1 MKKFL
6 QDSHIGEIIG
16 LVLLSILLTA
26 VAIGANGL
34 SGREAAE
41 QERVLRT
48 YVPDGVLIYG
58 ADDSAPPLRFVDDDG
73 VYKGVVVD
81 YMNQLSLELGIEI
94 STVPYKWENAI
105 EALKYGETDLC
116 DMFANPEREQYFV
129 FTDPIYIL
137 RTVIVVEEGRDCGL
151 EDIHTM
157 RVATQEGDYA
167 NWYMEEYYPGAE
179 LVYVHDVG
187 EGLRL
192 LTEGKVDAAVGDEP
206 VMLYYA
212 REMDVEDEIVTI
224 ETALYELP
232 VDLALPKDKAE
243 LVPVLNRAI
252 RNINEKGQL
261 EKIQQKWFGIST
273 PLIAADPNAD
283 LIKVLVAAGIGLIFI
298 ILLVQVNNR
307 SLKKQVNKRTEEL
320 EARKN
325 ELQLIFNQMPEGI
338 VLVDDEGII
347 RNGSSHFF
355 RQRIPAE
362 QIYEGIPCR
371 EVMRG
376 FCGNPSCQRFC
387 GETEGTCIAMET
399 LRRNETVIRK
409 VQMEN
414 EIYELRSVPTRF
426 NEGDTP
432 RQAVLMVVRDITL
445 DEANSQ
451 QLLQT
456 SKMVAIGQLAAGMAH
471 QIRNPL
477 GIIRTQSF
485 IIRNGRR
492 EDDNLQ
498 RSLNYIDD
506 SVKRASEIIDN
517 VMNFWRVSDEKQTDF
532 SVREQMESV
541 VLLHEKE
548 FSNAGVSVEICCG
561 EEVRLYSSADALRHI
576 LHNLVSN
583 AIDAMDVMDGGGRLT
598 LSALRD
604 GGRVEIRCEDTG
616 CGISEKNLQ
625 NLFNPFFTTKEP
637 GKGTGLGLFIVYSE
651 VEKVGG
657 TIDVYS
663 REGEGTRF
671 VIRIPDGQVKHE

>member
-1 MKKFL
+1 MKKL
-6 QDSHIGEIIG
+6 LLDSHIAEVIG
-16 LVLLSILLTA
+16 LLLLSLLLVTI
-26 VAIGANGL
+26 AIGANGL

-41 QERVLRT
+41 QERVLSIH
-48 YVPDGVLIYG
+48 VPDGVLVYG
-58 ADDSAPPLRFVDDDG
+58 ADDSAPPLRFVDEDG
-73 VYKGVVVD
+73 IYKGVVVD

-94 STVPYKWENAI
+94 STVPYKWEHAL
-105 EALKYGETDLC
+105 EALKNEETDLC
-116 DMFANPEREQYFV
+116 DMFSNPEREQHFV
-129 FTDPIYIL
+129 FSDPIYIL
-137 RTVIVVEEGRDCGL
+137 RTVMVVEADRDCSL
-151 EDIHTM
+151 DDIHTM
-157 RVATQEGDYA
+157 SVATQEGDYA
-167 NWYMEEYYPGAE
+167 NWYMKEYYPTAK
-179 LVYVHDVG
+179 LKYVHDVG
-187 EGLRL
+187 EGLKL
-192 LTEGKVDAAVGDEP
+192 LIRGEVDAVIGDEP

-212 REMDVEDEIVTI
+212 DQLDVEEQIATI
-224 ETALYELP
+224 ETALYEEP
-232 VDLALPKDKAE
+232 VGLALPRSKAE

-252 RNINEKGQL
+252 KNINEKGQL

-273 PLIAADPNAD
+273 PLIAAEPNAD
-283 LIKVLVAAGIGLIFI
+283 LVKALVVAAIGLLFI
-298 ILLVQVNNR
+298 ILLAQVNNR

-325 ELQLIFNQMPEGI
+325 ELQLIFDQMPEGI
-338 VLVDDEGII
+338 VLVDEEGII

-355 RQRIPAE
+355 RQKIPAE
-362 QIYEGIPCR
+362 QLYEGIPCR
-371 EVMRG
+371 DVMRG

-387 GETEGTCIAMET
+387 GETEGTCIALET
-399 LRRNETVIRK
+399 LRRNDTIIRK

-414 EIYELRSVPTRF
+414 DIYEVRSVPTSF
-426 NEGDTP
+426 YEGDTP
-432 RQAVLMVVRDITL
+432 RQAILMIVRDITL

-492 EDDNLQ
+492 EDEKLQ
-498 RSLNYIDD
+498 KSLNYIDD

-517 VMNFWRVSDEKQTDF
+517 VMNFWRVSDDTQTEF
-532 SVREQMESV
+532 SVRAQLESV
-541 VLLHEKE
+541 VLLQEKE
-548 FSNAGVSVEICCG
+548 FSNAGITVDICCDPAL
-561 EEVRLYSSADALRHI
+561 RLCSSADALKHI

-583 AIDAMDVMDGGGRLT
+583 AVDAMEGGGRLT
-598 LSALRD
+598 LSAVRD
-604 GGRVEIRCEDTG
+604 GSRVELHCEDTG

-657 TIDVYS
+657 TIDVHS
-663 REGEGTRF
+663 KEGEGTRF

>member
-1 MKKFL
+1 MKKL
-6 QDSHIGEIIG
+6 LLDSHIAEVIG
-16 LVLLSILLTA
+16 LLLLSLLLVTI
-26 VAIGANGL
+26 AIGANGL

-41 QERVLRT
+41 QERVLSIH
-48 YVPDGVLIYG
+48 VPDGVLVYG
-58 ADDSAPPLRFVDDDG
+58 ADDSAPPLRFVDEDG
-73 VYKGVVVD
+73 IYKGVGVD

-94 STVPYKWENAI
+94 STVPYKWEH
-105 EALKYGETDLC
+105 ALESLKNEETDLC
-116 DMFANPEREQYFV
+116 DMFSNPEREQHFV

-137 RTVIVVEEGRDCGL
+137 RTVMVVEADRDCSL
-151 EDIHTM
+151 DDIHTM
-157 RVATQEGDYA
+157 SVATQEGDYA
-167 NWYMEEYYPGAE
+167 NWYMKEYYPTAK
-179 LVYVHDVG
+179 LKYVHDVG
-187 EGLRL
+187 EGLKL
-192 LTEGKVDAAVGDEP
+192 LIQGEVDAVIGDEP

-212 REMDVEDEIVTI
+212 DQLDVEEQIATI
-224 ETALYELP
+224 ETALYEEP
-232 VDLALPKDKAE
+232 VGLALPRSKAE

-252 RNINEKGQL
+252 KNINEKGQL

-273 PLIAADPNAD
+273 PLIAAEPNAD
-283 LIKVLVAAGIGLIFI
+283 LVKALVVAAIGLLFI
-298 ILLVQVNNR
+298 ILLAQVNNR

-325 ELQLIFNQMPEGI
+325 ELQLIFDQMPEGI
-338 VLVDDEGII
+338 VLVDEEGII

-355 RQRIPAE
+355 RQKIPAE
-362 QIYEGIPCR
+362 QLYEGIPCR
-371 EVMRG
+371 DVMRG

-387 GETEGTCIAMET
+387 GETEGTCIALET
-399 LRRNETVIRK
+399 LRRKDTIIRK

-414 EIYELRSVPTRF
+414 DIYEVRSVPTSF
-426 NEGDTP
+426 YEGDTP
-432 RQAVLMVVRDITL
+432 RQAILMIVRDITL

-492 EDDNLQ
+492 EDEKLQ
-498 RSLNYIDD
+498 KSLNYIDD

-517 VMNFWRVSDEKQTDF
+517 VMNFWRVSDDTQTEF
-532 SVREQMESV
+532 SVRAQLESV
-541 VLLHEKE
+541 VLLQEKE
-548 FSNAGVSVEICCG
+548 FSNAGITVDICCDPAL
-561 EEVRLYSSADALRHI
+561 RLCSSADALKHI

-583 AIDAMDVMDGGGRLT
+583 AVDAMEGGGRLT
-598 LSALRD
+598 LSAVRD
-604 GGRVEIRCEDTG
+604 GSRVELHCEDTG

-657 TIDVYS
+657 TIDVHS
-663 REGEGTRF
+663 KEGEGTRF
-671 VIRIPDGQVKHE
+671 VIRIPDGLVKHE

>member
-1 MKKFL
+1 MKRFL
-6 QDSHIGEIIG
+6 RETHIGELIG
-16 LVLLSILLTA
+16 LVLLSVLLVS
-26 VAIGANGL
+26 VAISANGI
-34 SGREAAE
+34 SNRETEE
-41 QERVLRT
+41 QERLLGK
-48 YVPDGVLIYG
+48 YVPEGVLIYG
-58 ADDSAPPLRFVDDDG
+58 ADDSAPPLRFIDEDG

-94 STVPYKWENAI
+94 TTVPYKWENAI
-105 EALKYGETDLC
+105 ESLKSGDTDLC
-116 DMFANPEREQYFV
+116 DMFSNPEREQYFV

-137 RTVIVVEEGRDCGL
+137 RTVMVVENGRNCGL

-157 RVATQEGDYA
+157 SVATQEGDYA
-167 NWYMEEYYPGAE
+167 NWYMREYYPTAE

-187 EGLRL
+187 EGLEL
-192 LTEGKVDAAVGDEP
+192 LTEGAVDAVIGDEP

-212 REMDVEDEIVTI
+212 KELDVEDRITTI
-224 ETALYELP
+224 ETALYEEP
-232 VDLALPKDKAE
+232 VGLALPKEKAE
-243 LVPVLNRAI
+243 LVTVLNRAI
-252 RNINEKGQL
+252 KNINEKGQL

-273 PLIAADPNAD
+273 PLIAAESYSD
-283 LIKVLVAAGIGLIFI
+283 LIKVLVVAGIGLIFI
-298 ILLVQVNNR
+298 ILLAQVNNR

-325 ELQLIFNQMPEGI
+325 ELQLIFDQMPEGI

-355 RQRIPAE
+355 RQKIPAE
-362 QIYEGIPCR
+362 QLYEGIPCR

-387 GETEGTCIAMET
+387 GETEGTCIALET
-399 LRRNETVIRK
+399 LRQNDTVIRK

-414 EIYELRSVPTRF
+414 EIYEVRSVPTSF
-426 NEGDTP
+426 YEGETP
-432 RQAVLMVVRDITL
+432 RPAVLMVVRDITL

-485 IIRNGRR
+485 IIRNGRQ
-492 EDDNLQ
+492 EDEKLQ
-498 RSLNYIDD
+498 KSLNYIDD

-517 VMNFWRVSDEKQTDF
+517 VMNFWRVSDDAQTEF
-532 SVREQMESV
+532 SVRDQLESV
-541 VLLHEKE
+541 VLLQEKD
-548 FSNAGVSVEICCG
+548 FSSAGISVEICC
-561 EEVRLYSSADALRHI
+561 EPDLRLSSSADALKHI

-583 AIDAMDVMDGGGRLT
+583 AVDAMEGGGRLK
-598 LSALRD
+598 LSAFRD
-604 GGRVEIRCEDTG
+604 GNRVELRCEDTG

-663 REGEGTRF
+663 KEGEGTRF
-671 VIRIPDGQVKHE
+671 IIRIPDGQVKHE

>member
-1 MKKFL
+1 MKKL
-6 QDSHIGEIIG
+6 LLDSHIAEVIG
-16 LVLLSILLTA
+16 LLLLSLLLVTI
-26 VAIGANGL
+26 AIGANGL

-41 QERVLRT
+41 QERVLSIH
-48 YVPDGVLIYG
+48 VPDGVLVYG
-58 ADDSAPPLRFVDDDG
+58 ADDSAPPLRFVDEDG
-73 VYKGVVVD
+73 IYKGVVVD

-94 STVPYKWENAI
+94 STVPYKWEH
-105 EALKYGETDLC
+105 ALESLKNEETDLC
-116 DMFANPEREQYFV
+116 DMFSNPEREQHFV

-137 RTVIVVEEGRDCGL
+137 RTVMVVEADRDCSL
-151 EDIHTM
+151 DDIHTM
-157 RVATQEGDYA
+157 SVATQEGDYA
-167 NWYMEEYYPGAE
+167 NWYMKEYYPTAK
-179 LVYVHDVG
+179 LKYVHDVG
-187 EGLRL
+187 EGLKL
-192 LTEGKVDAAVGDEP
+192 LIRGEVDAVIGDEP

-212 REMDVEDEIVTI
+212 DQLDVEEQIATI
-224 ETALYELP
+224 ETALYEEP
-232 VDLALPKDKAE
+232 VGLALPRSKAE

-252 RNINEKGQL
+252 KNINEKGQL

-273 PLIAADPNAD
+273 PLIAAEPNAD
-283 LIKVLVAAGIGLIFI
+283 LVKALVVAAIGLLFI
-298 ILLVQVNNR
+298 ILLAQVNNR

-325 ELQLIFNQMPEGI
+325 ELQLIFDQMPEGI
-338 VLVDDEGII
+338 VLVDEEGII

-355 RQRIPAE
+355 RQKIPAE
-362 QIYEGIPCR
+362 QLYEGIPCR
-371 EVMRG
+371 DVMRG

-387 GETEGTCIAMET
+387 GETEGTCIALET
-399 LRRNETVIRK
+399 LRRNDTIIRK

-414 EIYELRSVPTRF
+414 DIYEVRSVPTSF
-426 NEGDTP
+426 YEGDTP
-432 RQAVLMVVRDITL
+432 RQAILMIVRDITL

-492 EDDNLQ
+492 EDEKLQ
-498 RSLNYIDD
+498 KSLNYIDD

-517 VMNFWRVSDEKQTDF
+517 VMNFWRVSDDTQTEF
-532 SVREQMESV
+532 SVRAQLESV
-541 VLLHEKE
+541 VLLQEKE
-548 FSNAGVSVEICCG
+548 FSNAGITVDICCDPAL
-561 EEVRLYSSADALRHI
+561 RLCSSADALKHI

-583 AIDAMDVMDGGGRLT
+583 AVDAMEGGGRLT
-598 LSALRD
+598 LSAVRD
-604 GGRVEIRCEDTG
+604 GSRVELHCEDTG

-657 TIDVYS
+657 TIDVHS
-663 REGEGTRF
+663 KEGEGTRF

>member
-1 MKKFL
+1 MKKL
-6 QDSHIGEIIG
+6 LLDSHIAEVIG
-16 LVLLSILLTA
+16 LLLLSLLLVTI
-26 VAIGANGL
+26 AIGANGL

-41 QERVLRT
+41 QERVLSIH
-48 YVPDGVLIYG
+48 VPDGVLVYG
-58 ADDSAPPLRFVDDDG
+58 ADDSAPPLRFVDEDG
-73 VYKGVVVD
+73 IYKGVVVD

-94 STVPYKWENAI
+94 STVPYKWEH
-105 EALKYGETDLC
+105 ALESLKNEETDLC
-116 DMFANPEREQYFV
+116 DMFSNPEREQHFV

-137 RTVIVVEEGRDCGL
+137 RTVMVVEADRDCSL
-151 EDIHTM
+151 DDIHTM
-157 RVATQEGDYA
+157 SVATQEGDYA
-167 NWYMEEYYPGAE
+167 NWYMKEYYPTAK
-179 LVYVHDVG
+179 LKYVHDVG
-187 EGLRL
+187 EGLKL
-192 LTEGKVDAAVGDEP
+192 LIQGEVDAVIGDEP

-212 REMDVEDEIVTI
+212 DQLDVEEQIATI
-224 ETALYELP
+224 ETALYEEP
-232 VDLALPKDKAE
+232 VGLALPRSKAE

-252 RNINEKGQL
+252 KNINEKGQL

-273 PLIAADPNAD
+273 PLIAAEPNAD
-283 LIKVLVAAGIGLIFI
+283 LVKALVVAAIGLLFI
-298 ILLVQVNNR
+298 ILLAQVNNR

-325 ELQLIFNQMPEGI
+325 ELQLIFDQMPEGI
-338 VLVDDEGII
+338 VLVDEEGII

-355 RQRIPAE
+355 RQKIPAE
-362 QIYEGIPCR
+362 QLYEGIPCR
-371 EVMRG
+371 DVMRG

-387 GETEGTCIAMET
+387 GETEGTCIALET
-399 LRRNETVIRK
+399 LRRKDTIIRK

-414 EIYELRSVPTRF
+414 DIYEVRSVPTSF
-426 NEGDTP
+426 YEGDTP
-432 RQAVLMVVRDITL
+432 RQAILMIVRDITL

-492 EDDNLQ
+492 EDEKLQ
-498 RSLNYIDD
+498 KSLNYIDD

-517 VMNFWRVSDEKQTDF
+517 VMNFWRVSDDTQTEF
-532 SVREQMESV
+532 SVRAQLESV
-541 VLLHEKE
+541 VLLQEKE
-548 FSNAGVSVEICCG
+548 FSNAGITVDICCDPA
-561 EEVRLYSSADALRHI
+561 LHLCSSADALKHI

-583 AIDAMDVMDGGGRLT
+583 AVDAMEGGGRLT
-598 LSALRD
+598 LSAVRD
-604 GGRVEIRCEDTG
+604 GNRVELHCEDTG

-651 VEKVGG
+651 VVKVGG
-657 TIDVYS
+657 TIDVHS
-663 REGEGTRF
+663 KEGEGTRF

>member
-1 MKKFL
+1 MKKL
-6 QDSHIGEIIG
+6 LLDSHIAEVIG
-16 LVLLSILLTA
+16 LLLLSLLLVTI
-26 VAIGANGL
+26 AIGANGL

-41 QERVLRT
+41 QERVLSIH
-48 YVPDGVLIYG
+48 VPDGVLVYG
-58 ADDSAPPLRFVDDDG
+58 ADDSAPPLRFVDEDG
-73 VYKGVVVD
+73 IYKGVVVD

-94 STVPYKWENAI
+94 STVPYKWEH
-105 EALKYGETDLC
+105 ALESLKNEETDLC
-116 DMFANPEREQYFV
+116 DMFSNPEREQHFV

-137 RTVIVVEEGRDCGL
+137 RTVMVVEADRDCSL
-151 EDIHTM
+151 DDIHTM
-157 RVATQEGDYA
+157 SVATQEGDYA
-167 NWYMEEYYPGAE
+167 NWYMKEYYPTAK
-179 LVYVHDVG
+179 LKYVHDVG
-187 EGLRL
+187 EGLKL
-192 LTEGKVDAAVGDEP
+192 LIQGEVDAVIGDEP

-212 REMDVEDEIVTI
+212 DQLDVEEQIATI
-224 ETALYELP
+224 ETALYEEP
-232 VDLALPKDKAE
+232 VGLALPRSKAE

-252 RNINEKGQL
+252 KNINEKGQL

-273 PLIAADPNAD
+273 PLIAAEPNAD
-283 LIKVLVAAGIGLIFI
+283 LVKALVVAAIGLLFI
-298 ILLVQVNNR
+298 ILLAQVNNR

-325 ELQLIFNQMPEGI
+325 ELQLIFDQMPEGI
-338 VLVDDEGII
+338 VLVDEEGII

-355 RQRIPAE
+355 RQKIPAE
-362 QIYEGIPCR
+362 QLYEGIPCR
-371 EVMRG
+371 DVMRG

-387 GETEGTCIAMET
+387 GETEGTCIALET
-399 LRRNETVIRK
+399 LRRKDTIIRK

-414 EIYELRSVPTRF
+414 DIYEVRSVPTSF
-426 NEGDTP
+426 YEGDTP
-432 RQAVLMVVRDITL
+432 RQAILMIVRDITL

-492 EDDNLQ
+492 EDEKLQ
-498 RSLNYIDD
+498 KSLNYIDD

-517 VMNFWRVSDEKQTDF
+517 VMNFWRVSDDTQTEF
-532 SVREQMESV
+532 SVRAQLESV
-541 VLLHEKE
+541 VLLQEKE
-548 FSNAGVSVEICCG
+548 FSNAGITVDICCDPAL
-561 EEVRLYSSADALRHI
+561 RLCSSADALKHI

-583 AIDAMDVMDGGGRLT
+583 AVDAMEGGGRLT
-598 LSALRD
+598 LSAVRD
-604 GGRVEIRCEDTG
+604 GSRVELHCEDTG

-657 TIDVYS
+657 TIDVHS
-663 REGEGTRF
+663 KEGEGTRF

>member
-1 MKKFL
+1 MKKL
-6 QDSHIGEIIG
+6 LLDSHIAEVIG
-16 LVLLSILLTA
+16 LLLLSLLLVTI
-26 VAIGANGL
+26 AIGANGL

-41 QERVLRT
+41 QERVLSIH
-48 YVPDGVLIYG
+48 VPDGVLVYG
-58 ADDSAPPLRFVDDDG
+58 ADDSAPPLRFVDEDG
-73 VYKGVVVD
+73 IYKGVVVD

-94 STVPYKWENAI
+94 STVPYKWEHAL
-105 EALKYGETDLC
+105 EALKNGETDLC
-116 DMFANPEREQYFV
+116 DMFSNPEREQHFV

-137 RTVIVVEEGRDCGL
+137 RTVMVVEADRDCSL
-151 EDIHTM
+151 DDIHTM
-157 RVATQEGDYA
+157 SVATQEGDYA
-167 NWYMEEYYPGAE
+167 NWYMKEYYPTAK
-179 LVYVHDVG
+179 LKYVHDVG
-187 EGLRL
+187 EGLKL
-192 LTEGKVDAAVGDEP
+192 LIQGEVDAVIGDEP

-212 REMDVEDEIVTI
+212 DQLDVEEQIATI
-224 ETALYELP
+224 ETALYEEP
-232 VDLALPKDKAE
+232 VGLALPRSKAE

-252 RNINEKGQL
+252 KNINEKGQL

-273 PLIAADPNAD
+273 PLIAAEPNAD
-283 LIKVLVAAGIGLIFI
+283 LVKALVVAAIGLLFI
-298 ILLVQVNNR
+298 ILLAQVNNR

-325 ELQLIFNQMPEGI
+325 ELQLIFDQMPEGI
-338 VLVDDEGII
+338 VLVDEEGII

-355 RQRIPAE
+355 RQKIPAE
-362 QIYEGIPCR
+362 QLYEGIPCR
-371 EVMRG
+371 DVMRG

-387 GETEGTCIAMET
+387 GETEGTCIALET
-399 LRRNETVIRK
+399 LRRNDTIIRK

-414 EIYELRSVPTRF
+414 DIYEVRSVPTSF
-426 NEGDTP
+426 YEGDTP
-432 RQAVLMVVRDITL
+432 RQAILMIVRDITL

-492 EDDNLQ
+492 EDEKLQ
-498 RSLNYIDD
+498 KSLNYIDD

-517 VMNFWRVSDEKQTDF
+517 VMNFWRVSDDTQTEF
-532 SVREQMESV
+532 SVRAQLESV
-541 VLLHEKE
+541 VLLQEKE
-548 FSNAGVSVEICCG
+548 FSNAGITVDICCDPAL
-561 EEVRLYSSADALRHI
+561 RLCSSADALKHI

-583 AIDAMDVMDGGGRLT
+583 AVDAMEGGGRLT
-598 LSALRD
+598 LSAVRD
-604 GGRVEIRCEDTG
+604 GSRVELHCEDTG

-657 TIDVYS
+657 TIDVHS
-663 REGEGTRF
+663 KEGEGTRF

>member
-1 MKKFL
+1 MIKKFL
-6 QDSHIGEIIG
+6 RTSHIAELLG
-16 LVLLSILLTA
+16 LVLLSLLLVT
-26 VAIGANGL
+26 VALGTNGM
-34 SGREAAE
+34 SRRENAE
-41 QERVLRT
+41 QERVLNSH
-48 YVPDGVLIYG
+48 VPDGVLVYG
-58 ADDSAPPLRFVDDDG
+58 ADDSAPPLRFVDEDG
-73 VYKGVVVD
+73 IYKGVVVD

-94 STVPYKWENAI
+94 STVPYKWEYAI
-105 EALKYGETDLC
+105 EALKKGETDLC
-116 DMFANPEREQYFV
+116 DMFSNPEREQHFV

-137 RTVIVVEEGRDCGL
+137 RTVMVVEADRDCSL
-151 EDIHTM
+151 DDIHTM
-157 RVATQEGDYA
+157 NVATQEGDYA
-167 NWYMEEYYPGAE
+167 NWYMKEYYPTAE
-179 LVYVHDVG
+179 LTYVHDVG
-187 EGLRL
+187 EGLKL
-192 LTEGKVDAAVGDEP
+192 LIQGEVDAVIGDEP

-212 REMDVEDEIVTI
+212 DQLDVEEQIATI
-224 ETALYELP
+224 ETALYEEP
-232 VDLALPKDKAE
+232 VGLALPRSKAE

-252 RNINEKGQL
+252 KNINEKGQL

-273 PLIAADPNAD
+273 PLIAAEPNAD
-283 LIKVLVAAGIGLIFI
+283 LIKALVVAAIGLLFI
-298 ILLVQVNNR
+298 ILLAQVNNR

-355 RQRIPAE
+355 RQKIPAE
-362 QIYEGIPCR
+362 QLYEGIPCW

-387 GETEGTCIAMET
+387 GETEGTCIALET
-399 LRRNETVIRK
+399 LRRNDTVLRK

-414 EIYELRSVPTRF
+414 EIYEVRSVPAGF
-426 NEGDTP
+426 EEGGTT
-432 RQAVLMVVRDITL
+432 RQAVLMIVRDITL

-492 EDDNLQ
+492 EDEKLQ
-498 RSLNYIDD
+498 KSLNYIDD

-517 VMNFWRVSDEKQTDF
+517 VMNFWRVSDDAQTEF
-532 SVREQMESV
+532 SVRAQLESV
-541 VLLHEKE
+541 VLLQEKE
-548 FSNAGVSVEICCG
+548 FSNAGITVDICCDPSL
-561 EEVRLYSSADALRHI
+561 RLCSSADALKHI

-583 AIDAMDVMDGGGRLT
+583 AVDAMEGGGRLT
-598 LSALRD
+598 LSAVRD
-604 GGRVEIRCEDTG
+604 GSRVELRCEDTG
-616 CGISEKNLQ
+616 CGISEKNMQ

-657 TIDVYS
+657 TIDVHS
-663 REGEGTRF
+663 KEGEGTRF